1 MAINGTPYSGLSPG
15 VLGSPAP
22 QTAENVVGSAL
33 VAPSTISHCDAV
45 CAPECE
51 SVFDRVLVYHAI
63 RGGSQIEWEL
73 KPTFADPAPYTFQ
86 LQVGR
91 TGSNLSDDWVDVG
104 SPVVDVFYAVDS
116 DQRIWSNNI
125 WTHYRVKLT
134 TALDT
139 YYSKPEPAW
148 GVLSRL
154 DWRRG
159 REIRRKE
166 ELRFR
171 KTPAGTEGYLLKRK
185 IYGERCE
192 CIDPMT
198 YECRNPQ
205 HADCFGTGIV
215 GGYFTA
221 IPCSY
226 VEFMLRSQRT
236 HRDMTRGTV
245 NDVNVP
251 ARMLY
256 WPQINSYDVWVN
268 KSTDERWK
276 IHEVS
281 SIVEIRG
288 IPIAVNVGLRLV
300 PFGDVV
306 YDVPLE

>member
-1 MAINGTPYSGLSPG
+1 MDILSLFEIQPFDTITEDSAPPTLPG
-15 VLGSPAP
+15 IDDC
-22 QTAENVVGSAL
+22 THTC
-33 VAPSTISHCDAV
+33 APS
-45 CAPECE
+45 CE
-51 SVFDRVLVYHAI
+51 QVFERLAVYHAI
-63 RGGSQIEWEL
+63 RGQSTVEWEL
-73 KPTFADPAPYTFQ
+73 KPTFKDPGPYTFQ

-91 TGSNLSDDWVDVG
+91 TGSNLADDWANVG
-104 SPVVDVFYAVDS
+104 DTVVNDTIATDE
-116 DQRIWSNNI
+116 DQRVWGNVL
-125 WTHYRVKLT
+125 WTHYRVKLVT
-134 TALDT
+134 PVAV
-139 YYSKPEPAW
+139 YYSQPEPVW
-148 GVLSRL
+148 GRLSRL
-154 DWRRG
+154 DWRRSK
-159 REIRRKE
+159 EIRRKE

-185 IYGERCE
+185 IYGERCD

-236 HRDMTRGTV
+236 HKDMTRGTV

-256 WPQINSYDVWVN
+256 WPQLNSYDVWVN
-268 KSTDERWK
+268 KYTDERWK
-276 IHEVS
+276 IHEIS

-288 IPIAVNVGLRLV
+288 IPIVANVGLRLV
-300 PFGDVV
+300 PFGDVI